1 MDTTTGIVIGIFGV
15 AVTCIFGWLAL
26 RRRYPG
32 RITYFEESSIGLFDS
47 IVRNIGDLKVLYKDE
62 PVSENMVLLKGYIMN
77 TGSKD
82 ITRDMIEKPL
92 TLKLPDGFRW
102 LDAKVVPSKSV
113 VEGKLQ
119 IKQTTSATFELGL
132 FRVNEYVRF
141 EALAQVPPSES
152 QSQIG
157 YEGNAVARLRETL
170 KVEHRIADSRRVIHR
185 EIPSTSPPFGFI
197 IFFFVCAL
205 GFLTL
210 SFLILLGT
218 LQPWRDLHFLIDSGS
233 GQAIEA
239 KIDIQRDGT
248 IVVKGVNYPFEN
260 RQPLAEFFAGC
271 NFKPKAAKSPL
282 STVFFLPFFFLWA
295 LVISTRYVGVQGLPN
310 QAKIQKDSRFGV
322 KGMLLIQAYQYRVE
336 KWES

>member
-1 MDTTTGIVIGIFGV
+1 MDIAIGITIFGV

-47 IVRNIGDLKVLYKDE
+47 IVRNIDDLKVLYKDE

-77 TGSKD
+77 TGAKD

-102 LDAKVVPSKSV
+102 LDAKVVPSRSV

-119 IKQTTSATFELGL
+119 IKQATSAEFELGL
-132 FRVNEYVRF
+132 FRVNEYVKF
-141 EALAQVPPSES
+141 EALAQVPSSES
-152 QSQIG
+152 QSKIG
-157 YEGNAVARLRETL
+157 YEGNAVTRLRERL

-185 EIPSTSPPFGFI
+185 EIPSASLPFGFV

-233 GQAIEA
+233 GQTIEA
-239 KIDIQRDGT
+239 KIDIKRDGT
-248 IVVKGVNYPFEN
+248 VVVKGVNYPFEN
-260 RQPLAEFFAGC
+260 RQPLTEFFTGC

-282 STVFFLPFFFLWA
+282 ITLFFIPFFFFGLWSLA
-295 LVISTRYVGVQGLPN
+295 F
-310 QAKIQKDSRFGV
+310 A
-322 KGMLLIQAYQYRVE
+322 MLGFNDYRT
-336 KWES
+336 KRKFRRILAPA

>member
-1 MDTTTGIVIGIFGV
+1 MDTTTGIAVFGV
-15 AVTCIFGWLAL
+15 AATCILGWLAL

-47 IVRNIGDLKVLYKDE
+47 IVRNVDDLKVLYKDE
-62 PVSENMVLLKGYIMN
+62 PVSENMVLIKGYIMN

-119 IKQTTSATFELGL
+119 IKQANSAEFELGL
-132 FRVNEYVRF
+132 FRVNEYVKF
-141 EALAQVPPSES
+141 EALVQVPSLES

-157 YEGNAVARLRETL
+157 YEGNAAARLRETL
-170 KVEHRIADSRRVIHR
+170 KVEHRIADSHKVIRR
-185 EIPSTSPPFGFI
+185 EIPSAPGFGLL
-197 IFFFVCAL
+197 IFFFVFAL

-210 SFLILLGT
+210 SFLFLLGA
-218 LQPWRDLHFLIDSGS
+218 LPPWRDVHFLIDSGS
-233 GQAIEA
+233 GQTIEA
-239 KIDIQRDGT
+239 KIDVARDGT
-248 IVVKGVNYPFEN
+248 VVVKGVNYPFEN
-260 RQPLAEFFAGC
+260 RQSLTEFFTGC

-282 STVFFLPFFFLWA
+282 STVFAIPIFFFGLYSLA
-295 LVISTRYVGVQGLPN
+295 LVIFGFMAYRT
-310 QAKIQKDSRFGV
+310 KQKLRRILSP
-322 KGMLLIQAYQYRVE
+322 E
-336 KWES
+336 